1 MSNEL
6 ELMETTAPSTDT
18 TTLDT
23 APQPQSSKDLSV
35 DKKTYRTYGVAVTNE
50 KGKDEY
56 KALGTKNSDGTAGK
70 LLETPRIL
78 AETQDKKA
86 WAKAEEDGNTRLSE
100 NTYVF
105 YTLET
110 LDGFSELIPDE
121 EQRLFIVN
129 KGIQALQTQ
138 KANQLQAELDETE
151 TLFAHDGETIDLR
164 DYLNESPKRKVG
176 GSPLKKLAGMLGQ
189 LSAEDLAKLIAGLNL
204 QA

>member
-6 ELMETTAPSTDT
+6 EVLEATPSTESST
-18 TTLDT
+18 ETST
-23 APQPQSSKDLSV
+23 PQSSKNLSV
-35 DKKTYRTYGVAVTNE
+35 DKKTYRTYGVPVTND

-56 KALGTKNSDGTAGK
+56 KALGTKNSDGSAGK
-70 LLETPRIL
+70 MLDTPRIL

-100 NTYVF
+100 NVYVF
-105 YTLET
+105 YALET
-110 LDGFSELIPDE
+110 LDGFEELIPDE

-129 KGIQALQTQ
+129 KGIQSLQTQ
-138 KANQLQAELDETE
+138 KANQLQAELDESE
-151 TLFAHDGETIDLR
+151 TLFVHDGETIDLR
-164 DYLNESPKRKVG
+164 EYLNESPKRKVG

-189 LSAEDLAKLIAGLNL
+189 LSQEDLAKLLAGLNL